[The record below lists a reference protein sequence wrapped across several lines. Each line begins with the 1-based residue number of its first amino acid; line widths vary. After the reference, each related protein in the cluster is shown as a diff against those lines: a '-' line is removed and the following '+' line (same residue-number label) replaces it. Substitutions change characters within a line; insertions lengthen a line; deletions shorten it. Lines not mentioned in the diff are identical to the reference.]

1 MKSKI
6 TTNEVK
12 NYYDNFLGHLKF
24 DHIIENPRHIRIKN
38 DLKNIIKGNIEVLDL
53 GCGTGITTKYIAEL
67 GAKVTG
73 IDISQKLIEFAREN
87 SNHENIKYLVG
98 DVTDINL
105 GKKVFEVICIIDVM
119 EHIPREKIPNLI
131 KNIKRYSH
139 ENTIVYLNIPDA
151 RLQSWTKKNKLGK
164 LQIID
169 EGYPISNILDWFKSI
184 NFEIINI
191 KVYGIDFSLQ
201 YISYMFV
208 RKDIIFH
215 NYNKYLGGES
225 NAIPE

>member
-151 RLQSWTKKNKLGK
+151 RLQSWTKKNKPGK

-169 EGYPISNILDWFKSI
+169 EGYPISNILEWFKSI

-191 KVYGIDFSLQ
+191 KVYGIDFPLQ
-201 YISYMFV
+201 YISYIFV
-208 RKDIIFH
+208 RKDIILH

>member
-169 EGYPISNILDWFKSI
+169 EGYPISNILEWFKSI

-191 KVYGIDFSLQ
+191 KVYGIDFPLQ
-201 YISYMFV
+201 YISYIFV
-208 RKDIIFH
+208 RKDIILH